1 MYLPKFLS
9 FPFFT
14 RWCFST
20 SERGTEETDP
30 IGSLSVGCLPA
41 PSPHRPVSGRG
52 ACPCGQTRG
61 WRPGVWF
68 PLATQDSEKK
78 WSLWGPFSCQD
89 HRVKTGALRIPS
101 RISVVSR
108 AHFQLS
114 GQRPD
119 QGGD

>member
-41 PSPHRPVSGRG
+41 PSPDSPVSGRG
-52 ACPCGQTRG
+52 HAPVGRPEGGGQVFGFLLRHKTRKRNG
-61 WRPGVWF
+61 
-68 PLATQDSEKK
+68 
-78 WSLWGPFSCQD
+78 
-89 HRVKTGALRIPS
+89 
-101 RISVVSR
+101 
-108 AHFQLS
+108 LS
-114 GQRPD
+114 GVRFLARIT
-119 QGGD
+119 G